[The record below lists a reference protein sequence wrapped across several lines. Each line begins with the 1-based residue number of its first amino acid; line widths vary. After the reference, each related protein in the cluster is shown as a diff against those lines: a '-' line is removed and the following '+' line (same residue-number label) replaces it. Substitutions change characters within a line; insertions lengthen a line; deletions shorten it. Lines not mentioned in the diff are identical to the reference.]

1 MIATLVRSIAAA
13 GVVLWLAAG
22 GALAQGQFSALARA
36 DGAASRLWAEDG
48 GLALDLALSHPVPW
62 RVRFLNAPPRLIVDF
77 REVDFRALDGAR
89 LMGAVRGKV
98 TDLRAGPVREGWSR
112 LVLALDRPQ
121 LVSEAEMRTALR
133 GGDGALLRLR
143 LRPADPAAF
152 AAEVARPDPPGW
164 ALPKPAMTPA
174 PRKPRGQ
181 GPLVVVLDPGHGGL
195 DPGAEHDGQSEA
207 RLMLTFARELKEAL
221 VRAGIAR
228 VVMTREDDSFVPLE
242 TRVAI
247 AHQAGA
253 DVFLSLHAD
262 AVPEGVATGATV
274 YTLAEAASDAASAA
288 LAERHDRDA
297 LMAGV
302 DLTGQDDLIAGVL
315 MDMARRETA
324 PRTEKLADAL
334 VAAMAAA
341 RLPLHKVPRR
351 GAAFSVLKAPDIP
364 SVLVELGYISSPRDL
379 ARLSDPAWR
388 ATMAGAI
395 VAGLS
400 SWSVEDAAAAGLLRQ

>member
-89 LMGAVRGKV
+89 LMAAVRGKV

-164 ALPKPAMTPA
+164 ALPRPAMTPA

-324 PRTEKLADAL
+324 PRTAKLADAL